1 MLDEKFGYERF
12 NLDLPVNEKSI
23 SIYIEH
29 IDEAINKI
37 NTNTYTDLAII
48 TKNYKKKHL
57 VDFSFLKK
65 FSNLQHLDIGILVS
79 EKSKIDNIYN
89 CSLLSLGWLGNVK
102 LDLKKFKNIENIS
115 IDIRYVININ
125 SVFENKKLK
134 KLSVYNI
141 FHQDAFN
148 FIEYAHDLKYLK
160 LSNIKSNILDFKNA
174 KFTCHLM
181 LITHSAVEIIT
192 GLGNIYCESL
202 YIMNCNKINFF
213 SENYYFKKIQID
225 MKLKDIKILLNFKG
239 ALEIFVKDLD
249 DKSLY
254 GLLSLNNLKHF
265 STENSNSKKYQPSI
279 KDLNNML
286 NR

>member
-79 EKSKIDNIYN
+79 EKSKIDDIYN
-89 CSLLSLGWLGNVK
+89 CSLLSLGWLGNAK
-102 LDLKKFKNIENIS
+102 LDLMKFNNIENLS

-125 SVFENKKLK
+125 SIFERKLK
-134 KLSVYNI
+134 KLSVYSI
-141 FHQDAFN
+141 FHQKDFD
-148 FIEYAHDLKYLK
+148 FIKYVCDLKYLK
-160 LSNIKSNILDFKNA
+160 LSNVKIDILDFKNF
-174 KFTCHLM
+174 KFSCRLM
-181 LITHSAVEIIT
+181 IINHSVVEKII
-192 GLGNIYCESL
+192 GLDNIHCDTL
-202 YIMNCNKINFF
+202 YIINCNKISFF